1 MSGVPDEFYEY
12 LQQKGYTNLCR
23 GNSSDGN
30 YVVPNVQVDSV
41 QLTKNE
47 IYFNISY
54 PMIQSRFD
62 VTKQRR
68 FTIRH
73 LHPIYLIAKDPTL
86 TVRSIYEATGGDK
99 AFERSYEYY
108 TQGTYDA
115 NAKVFG
121 RDSVFS
127 RSSPERYVTDTQVE
141 SASRYNMWVKESG
154 VFKMNDVPIPIIRLQ
169 GGPVTPHGM
178 PVPEMVL
185 SSSFTNYLIGCFIKG
200 VGYENIEFPL
210 NGEISCMLKDAG
222 IVKDA
227 LSEFYKLNKG
237 KKSDLQTFSDQINGT
252 TIMNNARSLVLNGI
266 AHPETLIGSA
276 FITVSQYNEK
286 EILVKV
292 FDIKSLTSGDFSKH
306 VPLNNY
312 PVSLVRDT
320 TKNDNRYTN
329 TSQTYSFT
337 LPIDFDRLE
346 KDN

>member
-1 MSGVPDEFYEY
+1 MIGRVLRRHTHGKDEITLRRPSTPNPLGVSE
-12 LQQKGYTNLCR
+12 KR
-23 GNSSDGN
+23 ISRDG
-30 YVVPNVQVDSV
+30 
-41 QLTKNE
+41 
-47 IYFNISY
+47 
-54 PMIQSRFD
+54 
-62 VTKQRR
+62 
-68 FTIRH
+68 
-73 LHPIYLIAKDPTL
+73 
-86 TVRSIYEATGGDK
+86 
-99 AFERSYEYY
+99 
-108 TQGTYDA
+108 QGTYDA

-286 EILVKV
+286 EIPY
-292 FDIKSLTSGDFSKH
+292 F
-306 VPLNNY
+306 
-312 PVSLVRDT
+312 
-320 TKNDNRYTN
+320 
-329 TSQTYSFT
+329 
-337 LPIDFDRLE
+337 
-346 KDN
+346 